1 MVKGL
6 LSLKQ
11 LLQIQTGQQKPK
23 FKNKFKKVNKE
34 EIKFNME
41 QEQINNKII
50 KINRKIFYKE
60 ENELTNL

>member
-11 LLQIQTGQQKPK
+11 LLQIQTGRQKPK
-23 FKNKFKKVNKE
+23 FKNKFKKENKE

-41 QEQINNKII
+41 QELINNKII

-60 ENELTNL
+60 ENELINL

>member
-1 MVKGL
+1 M
-6 LSLKQ
+6 
-11 LLQIQTGQQKPK
+11 
-23 FKNKFKKVNKE
+23 NKE

-60 ENELTNL
+60 ENELTNLWIKILIINSSFKK

>member
-60 ENELTNL
+60 ENELNNL

>member
-34 EIKFNME
+34 EIRFNME
-41 QEQINNKII
+41 QELINNKII